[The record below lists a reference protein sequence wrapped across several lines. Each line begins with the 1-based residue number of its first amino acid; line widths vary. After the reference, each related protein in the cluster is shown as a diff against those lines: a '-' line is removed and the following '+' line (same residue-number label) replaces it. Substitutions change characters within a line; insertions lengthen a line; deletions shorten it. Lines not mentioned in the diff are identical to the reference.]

1 MVLVYQLD
9 LGWSSLA
16 GFGVSNNDT
25 ASIKRTK
32 WKTPFHMTCK
42 LGQFDVVE
50 LMVNG
55 KFRVFKYQFEYSTC
69 ERNDS
74 VAILI
79 RLYNRLNYMYGS

>member
-1 MVLVYQLD
+1 MHKVRPKPKANLMVLVYQLD

-25 ASIKRTK
+25 ASIKHTK

-50 LMVNG
+50 IMVRGFSINLNVQHVNG
-55 KFRVFKYQFEYSTC
+55 MTQ
-69 ERNDS
+69 
-74 VAILI
+74 
-79 RLYNRLNYMYGS
+79 

>member
-25 ASIKRTK
+25 ASIKHTK

-55 KFRVFKYQFEYSTC
+55 KFKVFFSINSNAQHVNGMTQ
-69 ERNDS
+69 
-74 VAILI
+74 
-79 RLYNRLNYMYGS
+79 